1 MADKEIKKSQEE
13 KSVGNE
19 NMEVVETKSKGKKTR
34 TLIIVIVAILLTIIC
49 FVAINA
55 SKNKKQ
61 SNFMANGGA
70 SGGFR
75 GAQQSQTVTSVKTIV
90 AENVTLKDFVR
101 TNGEVETQTSI
112 EVFPAIG
119 GTVVEMKVSLGSS
132 VKKGDVIAY
141 VDSSEAGSYYEKSPV
156 VAPIDGSIISSP
168 VKTGQKVTT
177 SSVIT
182 KIGDVDN
189 LQVTANI
196 PERYVAELKIGQRA
210 EITLEAYPDAIFYA
224 RVVRI
229 SPVVDASTRTK
240 EIILN
245 FEQKDSRIN
254 SGMFAKVKLYTTEYS
269 GEIAIPQDSLVNNN
283 DKYYLYVVNDDGKS
297 VSKREVTLGKNV
309 DGYYQ
314 ILSGIKV
321 GETVVVEGMLTLAD
335 GSLIKDITKDTS
347 NASANENSNNQ

>member
-1 MADKEIKKSQEE
+1 
-13 KSVGNE
+13 
-19 NMEVVETKSKGKKTR
+19 
-34 TLIIVIVAILLTIIC
+34 
-49 FVAINA
+49 
-55 SKNKKQ
+55 
-61 SNFMANGGA
+61 
-70 SGGFR
+70 
-75 GAQQSQTVTSVKTIV
+75 
-90 AENVTLKDFVR
+90 
-101 TNGEVETQTSI
+101 
-112 EVFPAIG
+112 
-119 GTVVEMKVSLGSS
+119 MKVSLGSS

-283 DKYYLYVVNDDGKS
+283 DKYYLYVVNDDRKS

-335 GSLIKDITKDTS
+335 GSLIKDISKDS
-347 NASANENSNNQ
+347 SDISANENSNNQ

>member
-1 MADKEIKKSQEE
+1 MATENQT
-13 KSVGNE
+13 KSV
-19 NMEVVETKSKGKKTR
+19 KSKKR
-34 TLIIVIVAILLTIIC
+34 TAIIIVLAILITIIC
-49 FVAINA
+49 FVIIGI

-61 SNFMANGGA
+61 ANFMSPNASRGGM
-70 SGGFR
+70 
-75 GAQQSQTVTSVKTIV
+75 QSQSVTSVRTTVADEIV
-90 AENVTLKDFVR
+90 LKSYVR

-132 VKKGDVIAY
+132 VKKGDILAY

-156 VAPIDGSIISSP
+156 IAPIGGSIISSP

-196 PERYVAELKIGQRA
+196 PERYVAELAIGQKA
-210 EITLEAYPDAIFYA
+210 EITLKAYPGVIFNA
-224 RVVRI
+224 QVVRI

-245 FEQKDSRIN
+245 FDKKDSRIN
-254 SGMFAKVKLYTTEYS
+254 SGMFANVKLYTTEYS
-269 GEIAIPQDSLVNNN
+269 GKIAIPRDSLVNNN
-283 DKYYLYVVNDDGKS
+283 DKYYAYVVNDDGKT
-297 VSKREVTLGKNV
+297 VSKREVTLGENV

-314 ILSGIKV
+314 ILTGIEK
-321 GETVVVEGMLTLAD
+321 GETVVVEGMLTLTD
-335 GSLIKDITKDTS
+335 GSQIKDIT
-347 NASANENSNNQ
+347 NNQK

>member
-1 MADKEIKKSQEE
+1 MATENQT
-13 KSVGNE
+13 KSV
-19 NMEVVETKSKGKKTR
+19 KSKRR
-34 TLIIVIVAILLTIIC
+34 TTTIIIISVILITIIC
-49 FVAINA
+49 FVIIGI

-61 SNFMANGGA
+61 ANFMVPRGRGGM
-70 SGGFR
+70 
-75 GAQQSQTVTSVKTIV
+75 QSQSVTSVRTVV
-90 AENVTLKDFVR
+90 ADEVTLKRYVR

-132 VKKGDVIAY
+132 VKKGDILAY

-156 VAPIDGSIISSP
+156 IAPIDGSIISSP

-177 SSVIT
+177 GSVIT

-196 PERYVAELKIGQRA
+196 PERYVAELEIGQKA
-210 EITLEAYPDAIFYA
+210 EITLKAYPGVIFNA
-224 RVVRI
+224 QVVRI

-245 FEQKDSRIN
+245 FDKKDSRIN
-254 SGMFAKVKLYTTEYS
+254 SGMFANVKLYTTEYS
-269 GEIAIPQDSLVNNN
+269 GKIAIPQDSLVNNN
-283 DKYYLYVVNDDGKS
+283 DKYYVYTVNDDGKT
-297 VSKREVTLGKNV
+297 VSKREVTLGENV

-314 ILSGIKV
+314 ILTGIQK
-321 GETVVVEGMLTLAD
+321 GETVVVEGMLTLTD
-335 GSLIKDITKDTS
+335 GSQIKDI
-347 NASANENSNNQ
+347 SNNQKTNN

>member
-1 MADKEIKKSQEE
+1 MKKIKKVIFLEE
-13 KSVGNE
+13 YMATENQTKSV
-19 NMEVVETKSKGKKTR
+19 KSKKR
-34 TLIIVIVAILLTIIC
+34 TAIIIVLAILITIIC
-49 FVAINA
+49 FVIIGI

-61 SNFMANGGA
+61 ANFMSPNASRGGM
-70 SGGFR
+70 
-75 GAQQSQTVTSVKTIV
+75 QSQSVTSVRTTVADEIV
-90 AENVTLKDFVR
+90 LKSYVR

-132 VKKGDVIAY
+132 VKKGDILAY

-156 VAPIDGSIISSP
+156 IAPIGGSIISSP

-196 PERYVAELKIGQRA
+196 PERYVAELAIGQKA
-210 EITLEAYPDAIFYA
+210 EITLKAYPGVIFNA
-224 RVVRI
+224 QVVRI

-245 FEQKDSRIN
+245 FDKKDSRIN
-254 SGMFAKVKLYTTEYS
+254 SGMFANVKLYTTEYS
-269 GEIAIPQDSLVNNN
+269 GKIAIPQDSLVNNN
-283 DKYYLYVVNDDGKS
+283 DKYYAYVVNDDGKT
-297 VSKREVTLGKNV
+297 VSKREVTLGENV

-314 ILSGIKV
+314 ILTGIEK

-335 GSLIKDITKDTS
+335 GSQIKDIT
-347 NASANENSNNQ
+347 NNQK

>member
-19 NMEVVETKSKGKKTR
+19 NMEVVETKSKGKKIR
-34 TLIIVIVAILLTIIC
+34 TIIIVIVAILLTIIC
-49 FVAINA
+49 FIAINA

-61 SNFMANGGA
+61 SNFMANA

-75 GAQQSQTVTSVKTIV
+75 GVQQSQTVTSVKTIV
-90 AENVTLKDFVR
+90 AEDVTLKDFVR

-210 EITLEAYPDAIFYA
+210 EITLEAYPDTIFYA

-283 DKYYLYVVNDDGKS
+283 DKYYLYVVNDDGNS

-335 GSLIKDITKDTS
+335 GSLIKDISKVSPDVV
-347 NASANENSNNQ
+347 ANENSNNQ

>member
-1 MADKEIKKSQEE
+1 MATENQT
-13 KSVGNE
+13 KSV
-19 NMEVVETKSKGKKTR
+19 KSKKR
-34 TLIIVIVAILLTIIC
+34 TAIIIVLAILITIIC
-49 FVAINA
+49 FVIIGI

-61 SNFMANGGA
+61 ANFMSPNASRGGM
-70 SGGFR
+70 
-75 GAQQSQTVTSVKTIV
+75 QSQSVTSVRTTVADEIV
-90 AENVTLKDFVR
+90 LKSYVR

-132 VKKGDVIAY
+132 VKKGDILAY

-156 VAPIDGSIISSP
+156 IAPIGGSIISSP

-196 PERYVAELKIGQRA
+196 PERYVAELAIGQKA
-210 EITLEAYPDAIFYA
+210 EITLKAYPGVIFNA
-224 RVVRI
+224 QVVRI

-245 FEQKDSRIN
+245 FDKKDSRIN
-254 SGMFAKVKLYTTEYS
+254 SGMFANVKLYTIEYS
-269 GEIAIPQDSLVNNN
+269 GKIAIPQDSLVNNN
-283 DKYYLYVVNDDGKS
+283 DKYYAYVVNDDGKT
-297 VSKREVTLGKNV
+297 VSKREVILGENV

-314 ILSGIKV
+314 ILTGIEK
-321 GETVVVEGMLTLAD
+321 GETVVVEGMLTLTD
-335 GSLIKDITKDTS
+335 GSQIKDIT
-347 NASANENSNNQ
+347 NNQK

>member
-19 NMEVVETKSKGKKTR
+19 NMEVVETKSKGKKIR
-34 TLIIVIVAILLTIIC
+34 TIIIVIVAILLTIIC
-49 FVAINA
+49 FIAINA

-61 SNFMANGGA
+61 SNFMANA

-75 GAQQSQTVTSVKTIV
+75 GVQQSQTVTSVKTIV
-90 AENVTLKDFVR
+90 AEDVTLKDFVR

-112 EVFPAIG
+112 DVFPAIG

-210 EITLEAYPDAIFYA
+210 EITLEAYPDTIFYA

-283 DKYYLYVVNDDGKS
+283 DKYYLYVVNDDGNS

-335 GSLIKDITKDTS
+335 GSLIKDISKVSPDVV
-347 NASANENSNNQ
+347 ANENSNNQ